1 MTHFTYKAKKKDTG
15 EVYEG
20 MLDAAD
26 RYELYRLI
34 RESGGEIISFK
45 SHDSKSFL
53 GRFFSMSFGGVKTQE
68 KIAFARNL
76 GSMISA
82 GLPVSRAL
90 TVMERQTKNKT
101 LKKIVNSL
109 NDNISKGKTL
119 AEAMQ
124 GYPKV
129 FSQLFISMVKA
140 GEQSGTLAESLKVV
154 ALQMDRSYALVRRI
168 RGALMYPIVVV
179 IAMIIIAIILLTYII
194 PTLMTTF
201 SGLNVTLPWTTQLI
215 VNFSNVIRYHGILL
229 GSVVLIVVILL
240 ITWSRRLS
248 GKKFF
253 HYLLI
258 KLPIIGTIVKE
269 VNSART
275 ARTLSSL
282 LNSGVDVVEAVVIT
296 GEVIQNVHYK
306 AVLKKAEETIK
317 KGEPISKVFGENEK
331 LYPSFITEMMN
342 VGEETGKM
350 GEMLLGVAVYYEDD
364 VEQATKDM
372 SAVIEP
378 LIMIVIGAA
387 VGFFAVAV
395 ISPIYSL
402 VNVIS

>member
-15 EVYEG
+15 ETYEG

-26 RYELYRLI
+26 RFELYRLV

-45 SHDSKSFL
+45 SRDNKSLF
-53 GRFFSMSFGGVKTQE
+53 GRLLSISFGGVKTAE

-129 FSQLFISMVKA
+129 FSQLFVSMVKA

-168 RGALMYPIVVV
+168 RGAMMYPIVVV
-179 IAMIIIAIILLTYII
+179 CAMIIIAIILLTYII

-201 SGLNVTLPWTTQLI
+201 SGLNVTLPWTTQFI

-229 GSVVLIVVILL
+229 GSSILIAVILL

-258 KLPIIGTIVKE
+258 KMPIIGTIVKE

-282 LNSGVDVVEAVVIT
+282 LNSGVDVVEAMQIT

-331 LYPSFITEMMN
+331 LYPSFLTEMIN

-378 LIMIVIGAA
+378 LIMIIIGAA

>member
-15 EVYEG
+15 ETYEG

-26 RYELYRLI
+26 RYELYRLV
-34 RESGGEIISFK
+34 RESGGEIVSFK
-45 SHDSKSFL
+45 SRDNKSLF
-53 GRFFSMSFGGVKTQE
+53 GRLFSMSFGGVKTAE
-68 KIAFARNL
+68 KITFARNL

-119 AEAMQ
+119 AQAMQ

-129 FSQLFISMVKA
+129 FSSIFISMVKA

-154 ALQMDRSYALVRRI
+154 ALQMDSSYALVRRI
-168 RGALMYPIVVV
+168 RGAMMYPIVVV
-179 IAMIIIAIILLTYII
+179 CAMIIIAIILLTYII

-229 GSVVLIVVILL
+229 GSSILIAVILL
-240 ITWSRRLS
+240 IAWHRSLS

-253 HYLLI
+253 HYILI
-258 KLPIIGTIVKE
+258 KSPIIGTIVKE

-282 LNSGVDVVEAVVIT
+282 LNSGVDVVEAVQIT
-296 GEVIQNVHYK
+296 GDVIQNVYYK

-378 LIMIVIGAA
+378 LIMIIIGAA